1 MLKIVCNR
9 FLMLF
14 SISRNFDRISVLFFS
29 ANNSKF
35 ATKSIMR
42 DCGSLSH
49 KKMGLSSKLDKID
62 TDMGSCFPI
71 QVIVLVGFSSSDGTQ
86 IDSKSKIATFLNKVC
101 SFVYSILNPFSFSN
115 TVSRRV

>member
-1 MLKIVCNR
+1 
-9 FLMLF
+9 
-14 SISRNFDRISVLFFS
+14 
-29 ANNSKF
+29 
-35 ATKSIMR
+35 MR

-49 KKMGLSSKLDKID
+49 ESMGLSSKLDEID

-101 SFVYSILNPFSFSN
+101 SFAHSILNPSSFSN
-115 TVSRRV
+115 NVSRRV